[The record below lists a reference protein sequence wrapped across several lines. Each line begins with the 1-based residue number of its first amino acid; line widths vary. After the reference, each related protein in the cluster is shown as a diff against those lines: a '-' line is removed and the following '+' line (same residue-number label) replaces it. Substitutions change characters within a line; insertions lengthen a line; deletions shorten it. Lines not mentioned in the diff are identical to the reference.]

1 MMTLDA
7 VVLRAALVA
16 GKNRD
21 MIDDDDDDVIAST
34 GVNRVA
40 IV

>member
-7 VVLRAALVA
+7 VVLRAALVV

-21 MIDDDDDDVIAST
+21 MIDDDDDVIAST